1 MRRCWESRRL
11 CVATVVYDFV
21 VVVAAVPLLETLGS
35 SVSVLKPLLSPLQ
48 AQQRRTLSVSCLP
61 QDLALIAPTQMT
73 ARHLLG
79 DSWSALCPSG

>member
-11 CVATVVYDFV
+11 CVATVVYDFACV
-21 VVVAAVPLLETLGS
+21 VTVLLMETLGS

-48 AQQRRTLSVSCLP
+48 AQRRRTLSVSCLP